1 MKIKPQYIIIIFF
14 VSIFSFGFYKTY
26 QSEKQKE
33 ANEEFQRT
41 IDYARLNCQD
51 RFDSIPSSSLPDGYS
66 EEWCALFIENLKFE
80 LRKDY
85 EKKGVIID
93 PNL

>member
-51 RFDSIPSSSLPDGYS
+51 RFDSIPSSSLPEGYY
-66 EEWCALFIENLKFE
+66 EEYCTLYIKNLKIA
-80 LRKDY
+80 LRKEFE
-85 EKKGVIID
+85 EKGIIID